1 MRPQPASRT
10 ASCPSPFPRQ
20 ATSAA
25 SCADLRHVLDCA
37 RSPRSAFYKAPCFR
51 YGRNVPLRPPEGP
64 RREDAGC
71 ARQAMASE
79 QYSSPEQV
87 IFVGRS
93 GRSVDEIQLPESNQR
108 RNVCQQH
115 FVPILVPRSRK
126 RDHRK
131 DVQYCSAALPF
142 KSLFYFWGSFIT
154 RGEPCFS

>member
-1 MRPQPASRT
+1 MFSLWTKRSI
-10 ASCPSPFPRQ
+10 
-20 ATSAA
+20 ATSRRAT
-25 SCADLRHVLDCA
+25 A
-37 RSPRSAFYKAPCFR
+37 RD
-51 YGRNVPLRPPEGP
+51 V
-64 RREDAGC
+64 GC
-71 ARQAMASE
+71 AQQAMASE

-131 DVQYCSAALPF
+131 TVQYCSAARPFPIYIGEIIAAANEASHAIPIRRRRVSYGCRHWRLLPSRDWYF
-142 KSLFYFWGSFIT
+142 HPCGDDLKSGHGALLRQYRFTT
-154 RGEPCFS
+154 R